1 VELKCADQFGM
12 LDVATSAVASLDGD
26 RGYGLRYG
34 MGERRADFC
43 GDGGLSSR

>member
-1 VELKCADQFGM
+1 M
-12 LDVATSAVASLDGD
+12 LDVASSGGVSLDGD
-26 RGYGLRYG
+26 RDYGLRYG